1 MLFRFRNIYLMV
13 MKVVLLEL
21 TLLDLKTI
29 VAYLDINLGI
39 LIELLTSYLK
49 NIIRLHKIY

>member
-1 MLFRFRNIYLMV
+1 MV